1 MASNTQALT
10 KQAATE
16 IARGLEGEKVTN
28 VQRLGKLLAASGY
41 FTDARD
47 MAQAA
52 VKVLAGDELGIPPV
66 AAMMGINI
74 IKGKVALSA
83 NLIASRIRAHGYDYR
98 LKQFDGNGCVIEF
111 LSRIE
116 DGKRRVMGE
125 SSFTDAD
132 AKQAEI
138 KSDMYKKYPR
148 NMFFARAISNGARWY
163 TPEVFAGAPVYTPE
177 ELGAA
182 VDENG
187 DMQHA
192 DEPMTVQNNPQEQP
206 KVLGFGDR
214 VKEFQKQKDRVGDE
228 AYYRVLAAHGYEHS
242 NEVVKRS
249 TEEQRAIFR
258 ELLVLPDEPSDAYEP
273 PDVAQEQR

>member
-10 KQAATE
+10 TQAATE
-16 IARGLEGEKVTN
+16 IARGLEGNKITN
-28 VQRLGKLLAASGY
+28 VQRLGNLLAASGY
-41 FTDARD
+41 FTDVRD

-52 VKVLAGDELGIPPV
+52 VKVLAGEELGIPPV
-66 AAMMGINI
+66 AAMMGIYI
-74 IKGKVALSA
+74 VKGKVALGA

-98 LKQFDGNGCVIEF
+98 FKTFDEKGCVIEF
-111 LSRIE
+111 LSKIE

-187 DMQHA
+187 DMAQPEPA
-192 DEPMTVQNNPQEQP
+192 DPVKEAPKTSDFKDRLSKWQEQ
-206 KVLGFGDR
+206 KL
-214 VKEFQKQKDRVGDE
+214 RVGEE
-228 AYYRVLAAHGYEHS
+228 AYYRILAANGYRHA
-242 NEVVKRS
+242 NEVVKRPPAERY
-249 TEEQRAIFR
+249 TIMN
-258 ELLVLPDEPSDAYEP
+258 ELLSLPDEPVEMGDAYE
-273 PDVAQEQR
+273 DVAMTEGK

>member
-1 MASNTQALT
+1 MGTTQALT
-10 KQAATE
+10 TPLAQD

-98 LKQFDGNGCVIEF
+98 FKQFDATGCVIEF
-111 LSRIE
+111 LSRVE

-177 ELGAA
+177 ELGVA
-182 VDENG
+182 VDEQG
-187 DMQHA
+187 DILHA
-192 DEPMTVQNNPQEQP
+192 DAPITTQPAPQEQP
-206 KVLGFGDR
+206 RVLAFDER
-214 VKEFQKQKDRVGDE
+214 IAEFQKQKARVGE
-228 AYYRVLAAHGYEHS
+228 AAYYRVLGSHGYEHS

-249 TEEQRAIFR
+249 TEEQRAIYR
-258 ELLVLPDEPSDAYEP
+258 ELMALPDEPGDAFEP
-273 PDVAQEQR
+273 PEETK

>member
-1 MASNTQALT
+1 MATNETALT
-10 KQAATE
+10 HQGATE

-66 AAMMGINI
+66 ASMMGINI
-74 IKGKVALSA
+74 IKGKVALGA

-98 LKQFDGNGCVIEF
+98 FNKFDAAGCVREF
-111 LSRIE
+111 LSKVE
-116 DGKRRVMGE
+116 NGQRRVMGE

-138 KSDMYKKYPR
+138 KSEMYKKYPR

-163 TPEVFAGAPVYTPE
+163 TPEVFAGAPIYTPE

-187 DMQHA
+187 DMEHA
-192 DEPMTVQNNPQEQP
+192 DAPITVQPIPSEQP
-206 KVLGFGDR
+206 KVLDFGAQVR
-214 VKEFQKQKDRVGDE
+214 EFQKQKQRVGE
-228 AYYRVLAAHGYEHS
+228 PAYYRVLGSNGYQHS
-242 NEVVKRS
+242 NEVVKLPNEQKRS
-249 TEEQRAIFR
+249 IYRELAALPDYAPEQGDAFEPTEE
-258 ELLVLPDEPSDAYEP
+258 V
-273 PDVAQEQR
+273 